1 MKLYVV
7 TITEVYTDQG
17 TLEITPYVNSK
28 AFKTFEEAKE
38 NMIERYEAAKENV
51 LEYCKNV
58 LEYCMDDDGELE
70 LDSDGYTEDGY
81 GQAVMSDKSAKVSA
95 WDDAGMNNVVEIKI
109 EEVEVAE

>member
-1 MKLYVV
+1 MKLYIV
-7 TITEVYTDQG
+7 TITEIYSDQDA
-17 TLEITPYVNSK
+17 LEITPYVNSK

-38 NMIERYEAAKENV
+38 NMIERYEAAKENI
-51 LEYCKNV
+51 

-70 LDSDGYTEDGY
+70 LDSQGYTEDGY
-81 GQAVMSDKSAKVSA
+81 GQAVMNDRSAKVSA

>member
-1 MKLYVV
+1 MKLYLV
-7 TITEVYTDQG
+7 TITEVYSDQD
-17 TLEITPYVNSK
+17 TPEITSYVNSK
-28 AFKTFEEAKE
+28 ACKTFEEEKE
-38 NMIERYEAAKENV
+38 HMIERYEAAKE
-51 LEYCKNV
+51 NV

-95 WDDAGMNNVVEIKI
+95 WDSAGMSNVVELKI

>member
-1 MKLYVV
+1 MKLYIV
-7 TITEVYTDQG
+7 TITEVYSDPD

-38 NMIERYEAAKENV
+38 NMIERYEEAKE
-51 LEYCKNV
+51 NV

-95 WDDAGMNNVVEIKI
+95 WDSDGMNNVVEITI

>member
-7 TITEVYTDQG
+7 IITEVYSDPG

-38 NMIERYEAAKENV
+38 NMIERYEAAKE
-51 LEYCKNV
+51 NV

-95 WDDAGMNNVVEIKI
+95 WDSAGMNNVVEIKI
-109 EEVEVAE
+109 EEVEFAE

>member
-1 MKLYVV
+1 MKLYIV
-7 TITEVYTDQG
+7 TITEVYSDEG

-38 NMIERYEAAKENV
+38 DMIERYEAAKE
-51 LEYCKNV
+51 NV

-81 GQAVMSDKSAKVSA
+81 GQAVMSDRSAKVSA

-109 EEVEVAE
+109 EEVEFAE

>member
-7 TITEVYTDQG
+7 TITEVYTDQD

-28 AFKTFEEAKE
+28 AFKTLEEAKE
-38 NMIERYEAAKENV
+38 NLLDRYEAAKE
-51 LEYCKNV
+51 NV

-81 GQAVMSDKSAKVSA
+81 GQAVMSDRSAKVSA

>member
-7 TITEVYTDQG
+7 TITEVYSDEG

-51 LEYCKNV
+51 LEYC
-58 LEYCMDDDGELE
+58 MDDDGELE

-81 GQAVMSDKSAKVSA
+81 GQAVMSDRSAKVSA

>member
-7 TITEVYTDQG
+7 TITEVYSDSG

-38 NMIERYEAAKENV
+38 NMIERYEAAKENI
-51 LEYCKNV
+51 LEYC
-58 LEYCMDDDGELE
+58 LDDDGELE

-81 GQAVMSDKSAKVSA
+81 GRAELFDTEAKVSA

>member
-7 TITEVYTDQG
+7 TITEVYSDPD

-28 AFKTFEEAKE
+28 AFKTFEEAKKD
-38 NMIERYEAAKENV
+38 MIERYEEAKENV
-51 LEYCKNV
+51 LEYCF
-58 LEYCMDDDGELE
+58 DDDGELE

-95 WDDAGMNNVVEIKI
+95 WDSEGMNNVVEIKI

>member
-7 TITEVYTDQG
+7 TINEVYSDEG

-38 NMIERYEAAKENV
+38 DMIERYEEAKE
-51 LEYCKNV
+51 NV

-81 GQAVMSDKSAKVSA
+81 GQAVMSDRSAKVSA

>member
-1 MKLYVV
+1 MKLCIV
-7 TITEVYTDQG
+7 TITEVYSDPD
-17 TLEITPYVNSK
+17 TLEITPYVNNK

-38 NMIERYEAAKENV
+38 HMIERYEEAKE
-51 LEYCKNV
+51 NV

-81 GQAVMSDKSAKVSA
+81 GRAELFDTEAKVSA
-95 WDDAGMNNVVEIKI
+95 WDSEGMNNVVEIKI

>member
-1 MKLYVV
+1 MKLYIV
-7 TITEVYTDQG
+7 TITEVYSDSG

-38 NMIERYEAAKENV
+38 DMIERYEEAKENI
-51 LEYCKNV
+51 
-58 LEYCMDDDGELE
+58 LEYCMDDEGELE

-95 WDDAGMNNVVEIKI
+95 WDSEGMRNVVEINI

>member
-1 MKLYVV
+1 MKLYIV
-7 TITEVYTDQG
+7 TITEVYSDEG

-28 AFKTFEEAKE
+28 TFKTFEEAKE
-38 NMIERYEAAKENV
+38 DMIERYEEAKENI
-51 LEYCKNV
+51 

-81 GQAVMSDKSAKVSA
+81 GQAVMSDRSAKVSA

-109 EEVEVAE
+109 EEVEFAE

>member
-1 MKLYVV
+1 MKLCIV
-7 TITEVYTDQG
+7 TITEVYSEPDA
-17 TLEITPYVNSK
+17 LEITPYVNSK

-38 NMIERYEAAKENV
+38 SMIERYEEAKE
-51 LEYCKNV
+51 NV

-81 GQAVMSDKSAKVSA
+81 GQAVMSDRSAKVSA
-95 WDDAGMNNVVEIKI
+95 WDSEGMNNVVEIKI

>member
-1 MKLYVV
+1 MKLYIV
-7 TITEVYTDQG
+7 TINEVYSDEG

-51 LEYCKNV
+51 LEYC
-58 LEYCMDDDGELE
+58 MDDDGELE

-81 GQAVMSDKSAKVSA
+81 GQAVMSDRSAKVSA
-95 WDDAGMNNVVEIKI
+95 WDDAGMNNVVEINI

>member
-7 TITEVYTDQG
+7 TITEVYTDQD

-28 AFKTFEEAKE
+28 AFKTLEEAKE
-38 NMIERYEAAKENV
+38 NMIERYEAAKENI
-51 LEYCKNV
+51 

-81 GQAVMSDKSAKVSA
+81 GQAVMSDRSAKVSA
-95 WDDAGMNNVVEIKI
+95 WDDAGMNNVVELKI
-109 EEVEVAE
+109 EEVEFAE

>member
-7 TITEVYTDQG
+7 TITEVYSEPD

-38 NMIERYEAAKENV
+38 DMIERYEEAKENV
-51 LEYCKNV
+51 LEYCIN
-58 LEYCMDDDGELE
+58 DDGELD

-95 WDDAGMNNVVEIKI
+95 WDSEGMNNVVEIKI

>member
-7 TITEVYTDQG
+7 TITEVYSDPD
-17 TLEITPYVNSK
+17 TLEITPYVNRK
-28 AFKTFEEAKE
+28 AFKTLDEARKE
-38 NMIERYEAAKENV
+38 MIERYEYAQE
-51 LEYCKNV
+51 NV

-81 GQAVMSDKSAKVSA
+81 GQAVMSDRSAKVSA
-95 WDDAGMNNVVEIKI
+95 WDSEGMNNVVEINI

>member
-7 TITEVYTDQG
+7 TITEAYTDPG

-51 LEYCKNV
+51 LEYC
-58 LEYCMDDDGELE
+58 MDDDGELD
-70 LDSDGYTEDGY
+70 LDSDGYAEDGY
-81 GQAVMSDKSAKVSA
+81 GRAELFDTEAKVSA
-95 WDDAGMNNVVEIKI
+95 WDDAGMNNVVELKI

>member
-7 TITEVYTDQG
+7 TITEVYSDPD

-38 NMIERYEAAKENV
+38 HMIQRYEAAKENV
-51 LEYCKNV
+51 LKYY
-58 LEYCMDDDGELE
+58 LDDDGELE
-70 LDSDGYTEDGY
+70 LNSQGYTEDGY
-81 GQAVMSDKSAKVSA
+81 GRAELFDTEAKVSA
-95 WDDAGMNNVVEIKI
+95 WDSEGMNNVVEIKI

>member
-7 TITEVYTDQG
+7 TITEVYSEPG

-38 NMIERYEAAKENV
+38 DMIERYEEAKENI
-51 LEYCKNV
+51 LEYCF
-58 LEYCMDDDGELE
+58 DDDGELE

-109 EEVEVAE
+109 EEVEFTE

>member
-1 MKLYVV
+1 MKLCIV
-7 TITEVYTDQG
+7 TITEVYSDQD

-38 NMIERYEAAKENV
+38 HMIERYEAAKENV
-51 LEYCKNV
+51 LEYR
-58 LEYCMDDDGELE
+58 MDDDGELE

-81 GQAVMSDKSAKVSA
+81 GRAELFDTEAKASA
-95 WDDAGMNNVVEIKI
+95 WDSEGMNNVVEIKI

>member
-1 MKLYVV
+1 MKLYIV
-7 TITEVYTDQG
+7 TITEVYSDQDM
-17 TLEITPYVNSK
+17 LEITPYVNSK

-38 NMIERYEAAKENV
+38 NMIERYEAAKE
-51 LEYCKNV
+51 NV

>member
-1 MKLYVV
+1 MKLCIV
-7 TITEVYTDQG
+7 TITEVYSDQD

-38 NMIERYEAAKENV
+38 NMIERYEAAKENI
-51 LEYCKNV
+51 LEYCF
-58 LEYCMDDDGELE
+58 DDDGELE

-81 GQAVMSDKSAKVSA
+81 GRAELFDTEAKVSA
-95 WDDAGMNNVVEIKI
+95 WDSAGMNNVVEIKI

>member
-1 MKLYVV
+1 MKLYIV
-7 TITEVYTDQG
+7 TITEAYTEPG

-51 LEYCKNV
+51 LEYC
-58 LEYCMDDDGELE
+58 MDDEELE

-95 WDDAGMNNVVEIKI
+95 WDDAGMNNVVEINI

>member
-7 TITEVYTDQG
+7 TITEVYTDPD
-17 TLEITPYVNSK
+17 TLEITQFANSK
-28 AFKTFEEAKE
+28 AFKTLEEAKE

-51 LEYCKNV
+51 LEYC
-58 LEYCMDDDGELE
+58 LDDDEE
-70 LDSDGYTEDGY
+70 IALDSDGYTEDGY

-95 WDDAGMNNVVEIKI
+95 WNYDGMNNVVEIKI

>member
-1 MKLYVV
+1 MKLYLV
-7 TITEVYTDQG
+7 TITEVYSDSG
-17 TLEITPYVNSK
+17 TLEVTPYVNSK

-51 LEYCKNV
+51 LEYCF
-58 LEYCMDDDGELE
+58 DDDGELE

-81 GQAVMSDKSAKVSA
+81 GRAELFDTEAKVSA
-95 WDDAGMNNVVEIKI
+95 WDSEGMNNVVEFKI

>member
-7 TITEVYTDQG
+7 TITEVYSEPG

-38 NMIERYEAAKENV
+38 DMIERYEEAKE
-51 LEYCKNV
+51 NV

-109 EEVEVAE
+109 EEVEFTE

>member
-1 MKLYVV
+1 MKLCIV
-7 TITEVYTDQG
+7 TITEVYSDTG

-51 LEYCKNV
+51 LEYC
-58 LEYCMDDDGELE
+58 MDDDGELE
-70 LDSDGYTEDGY
+70 LDSDGYAEDGY
-81 GQAVMSDKSAKVSA
+81 GQAVMSDRSAKVSA